1 MFTAERYLGAGSA
14 LASAHPAF
22 RVRPGQ
28 MALADAVARAF
39 AGDGHLVAE
48 AGTGVGKS
56 LAYLIPAAFAGRRV
70 VVSTATRALQD
81 QLRSCDLPL
90 ARAGDGPPA
99 DRGGGQGARQLPVPG
114 AGRRRPAAASTSGC
128 TTASRASASGC

>member
-39 AGDGHLVAE
+39 AGEGHLVAE

-56 LAYLIPAAFAGRRV
+56 LAYLIPAAFAVGASWCRPRPGRCRT
-70 VVSTATRALQD
+70 SSAPATCR
-81 QLRSCDLPL
+81 
-90 ARAGDGPPA
+90 
-99 DRGGGQGARQLPVPG
+99 
-114 AGRRRPAAASTSGC
+114 
-128 TTASRASASGC
+128 SRAWRRAAR

>member
-56 LAYLIPAAFAGRRV
+56 LAYLIPAAFAGRRIV
-70 VVSTATRALQD
+70 EKHGGKHVKHYSTLIAM
-81 QLRSCDLPL
+81 
-90 ARAGDGPPA
+90 
-99 DRGGGQGARQLPVPG
+99 GQT
-114 AGRRRPAAASTSGC
+114 RRR
-128 TTASRASASGC
+128 